1 MKVNTAAL
9 LFSTVI
15 FSLFLL
21 LGISLIRTTNLLD
34 REAKALAAAGEDTRM
49 AEELKS
55 RLLILN
61 RNAFLHSLG
70 RDRTRLEDS
79 AALRTQ
85 ISALLAGM
93 EQLITN
99 DEESIFMDLR
109 TEISSYLEKMEGLEN
124 SGLPPLQRYVEVSK
138 DVDETLVAIDRQ
150 IEVNR
155 LQMETLV
162 ATIDRQNKM
171 VDWLGLFLLAAGG
184 AVLAILIGTMFL
196 YIAHPL
202 RIAAETI
209 VKFGSGEAAARVSR
223 RGLREI
229 RQIGSS
235 FNSMADRLQEKQK
248 EQLRFIA
255 AIAHDL
261 RNPLNSMSMAS
272 ELLVRKCDPENS
284 RWADVILR
292 QVKNLDRMVGDLLDT
307 TRIESGHIDLRL
319 SVHNVNALI
328 EDSVRLHSAASRLHR
343 FNVEIPD
350 QSLLCRC
357 DAGRIFQVINNLL
370 SNAIKYSPNGGTVRI
385 GARREQEEIV
395 VSVSDEGIGIAP
407 GDFDNIFTP
416 FLRTS
421 ATRDTIPGIGLGLS
435 ASRHII
441 ESHGGRMSVESEPG
455 AGSTFYFTL
464 PARTGETA
472 AYAPPP
478 QSPDETARG
487 AVNDPRGSETR
498 H

>member
-1 MKVNTAAL
+1 
-9 LFSTVI
+9 
-15 FSLFLL
+15 
-21 LGISLIRTTNLLD
+21 
-34 REAKALAAAGEDTRM
+34 
-49 AEELKS
+49 
-55 RLLILN
+55 
-61 RNAFLHSLG
+61 
-70 RDRTRLEDS
+70 
-79 AALRTQ
+79 
-85 ISALLAGM
+85 
-93 EQLITN
+93 
-99 DEESIFMDLR
+99 
-109 TEISSYLEKMEGLEN
+109 
-124 SGLPPLQRYVEVSK
+124 
-138 DVDETLVAIDRQ
+138 
-150 IEVNR
+150 
-155 LQMETLV
+155 
-162 ATIDRQNKM
+162 
-171 VDWLGLFLLAAGG
+171 
-184 AVLAILIGTMFL
+184 
-196 YIAHPL
+196 
-202 RIAAETI
+202 
-209 VKFGSGEAAARVSR
+209 
-223 RGLREI
+223 
-229 RQIGSS
+229 
-235 FNSMADRLQEKQK
+235 
-248 EQLRFIA
+248 
-255 AIAHDL
+255 
-261 RNPLNSMSMAS
+261 
-272 ELLVRKCDPENS
+272 
-284 RWADVILR
+284 
-292 QVKNLDRMVGDLLDT
+292 VGDLLDT